1 MHNLNPHQDY
11 NRMLDAARLRAHTL
25 RREAIQH
32 AWDCAGSAALQ
43 ALRSANRLANAVV
56 RHARLRREDAAA
68 SSRKDGAEA
77 AA

>member
-1 MHNLNPHQDY
+1 MHNLNPQDDY

-43 ALRSANRLANAVV
+43 ALRSANRLSHALA
-56 RHARLRREDAAA
+56 RHARLRGGHAA
-68 SSRKDGAEA
+68 S
-77 AA
+77 